1 MERICGTEGL
11 RALAND
17 NWADMWSQKIIEQAN
32 KERRSNSRLNTFM
45 ETIQGT
51 SLWEVIMKFLFIV
64 WNKNADNQID

>member
-51 SLWEVIMKFLFIV
+51 SLWEVIMKFFSHCLERKCRQQ
-64 WNKNADNQID
+64 N